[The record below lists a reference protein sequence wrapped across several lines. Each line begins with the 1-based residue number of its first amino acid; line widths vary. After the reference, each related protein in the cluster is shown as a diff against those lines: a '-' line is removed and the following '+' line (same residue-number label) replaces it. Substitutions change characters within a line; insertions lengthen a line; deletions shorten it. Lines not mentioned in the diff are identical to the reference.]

1 MSQNVETIRR
11 IHLPGEGVFMELGE
25 YADAPEVLELR
36 TVRKEDKEWFGDINL
51 TLYPEFAIDLG
62 QALIAAGHAKVQA
75 LKANNY

>member
-36 TVRKEDKEWFGDINL
+36 TVRKEDKEWFGELNL
-51 TLYPEFAIDLG
+51 
-62 QALIAAGHAKVQA
+62 AL
-75 LKANNY
+75 

>member
-36 TVRKEDKEWFGDINL
+36 TVRKEDKEWFGELNL
-51 TLYPEFAIDLG
+51 TLQPEFAIDLG
-62 QALIAAGHAKVQA
+62 QALIAAGYAKLNQ
-75 LKANNY
+75 LKSDNY